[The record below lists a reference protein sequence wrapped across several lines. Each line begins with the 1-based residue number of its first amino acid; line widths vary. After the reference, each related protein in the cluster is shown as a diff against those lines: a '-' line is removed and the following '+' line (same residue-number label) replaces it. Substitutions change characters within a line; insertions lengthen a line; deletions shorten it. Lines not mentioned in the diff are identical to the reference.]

1 MKRFPVLSLCLVA
14 SGLAAASSLLC
25 MAPIEAQTLN
35 NAFGGLS
42 ESSNEPIDV
51 KSDVMTVYTDDYVL
65 FTGNVRAVQGTTT
78 LRAKELKVHF
88 RGNGSSNG
96 NSDAAAESRAAPTS
110 ASSPEPATPKA
121 DEAAPASAPKPSAEA
136 ASEDKTQSSIED
148 PIDDAAAESRAAP
161 TSASSPE
168 PATPKADE
176 AAPASAPKPSAE
188 AASEDKTQSSIED
201 PIDIESDWLLVHDKE
216 KYAHFKGNVR
226 VVRGETKL
234 RSEELKVDYAGGD
247 NLAAAT
253 EANAGTPAQIKK
265 IVARGSVHALLT
277 QRGAKDTKMANR
289 PGESAPGAATESA
302 PGAATERAPGAATE
316 SAPGAATESAPG
328 AASGKQSDEAS
339 TGTKVA
345 GAGPQSETVPAPS
358 AASKK
363 REISRLEAKGDVVIV
378 SEKDET
384 STSDW
389 AIYNLPSQLVTIGGN
404 VVLSQGQSV
413 LKGDRLVIDLKT
425 GESRFE
431 NTGTAASGGRRIR
444 ALFMPKDD
452 AKPGAKPNTPVGGRG
467 NGSAGDQRTPDEPV
481 IDNGEPMPIVPE
493 YR

>member
-96 NSDAAAESRAAPTS
+96 NS
-110 ASSPEPATPKA
+110 
-121 DEAAPASAPKPSAEA
+121 
-136 ASEDKTQSSIED
+136 
-148 PIDDAAAESRAAP
+148 DAAAESRAAP

-302 PGAATERAPGAATE
+302 PGAATER
-316 SAPGAATESAPG
+316 APGAATESAPG

>member
-96 NSDAAAESRAAPTS
+96 NS
-110 ASSPEPATPKA
+110 
-121 DEAAPASAPKPSAEA
+121 
-136 ASEDKTQSSIED
+136 
-148 PIDDAAAESRAAP
+148 DAAAESRAAP

>member
-1 MKRFPVLSLCLVA
+1 M
-14 SGLAAASSLLC
+14 
-25 MAPIEAQTLN
+25 
-35 NAFGGLS
+35 
-42 ESSNEPIDV
+42 
-51 KSDVMTVYTDDYVL
+51 
-65 FTGNVRAVQGTTT
+65 
-78 LRAKELKVHF
+78 
-88 RGNGSSNG
+88 
-96 NSDAAAESRAAPTS
+96 
-110 ASSPEPATPKA
+110 
-121 DEAAPASAPKPSAEA
+121 
-136 ASEDKTQSSIED
+136 EDKTQ
-148 PIDDAAAESRAAP
+148 
-161 TSASSPE
+161 
-168 PATPKADE
+168 
-176 AAPASAPKPSAE
+176 
-188 AASEDKTQSSIED
+188 SIED

-289 PGESAPGAATESA
+289 PG
-302 PGAATERAPGAATE
+302 E